1 LHLPDVSKV
10 VSAFWAGNFVCGHSA
25 HLMLFSDYCYRFFA
39 GMLST
44 LSSNSWL
51 MFPLFFVSAFWAYY
65 LDGGFC
71 PDFFVFRNQAG
82 SAVWA
87 KIHNTH
93 RIFCVTSSN
102 PTLKFFFP
110 ENHTFGQKQKKVLF
124 CKS

>member
-1 LHLPDVSKV
+1 LHLPDVGEV
-10 VSAFWAGNFVCGHSA
+10 VAAFRARYSGGGQGA
-25 HLMLFSDYCYRFFA
+25 HLMLFSNHCYGFFVGA
-39 GMLST
+39 LYVLGGDGWFVFSG
-44 LSSNSWL
+44 
-51 MFPLFFVSAFWAYY
+51 FFVSAFRAYY

-71 PDFFVFRNQAG
+71 SAFFVFRNQAG

-110 ENHTFGQKQKKVLF
+110 EHHLSGLFAATCGQ
-124 CKS
+124 